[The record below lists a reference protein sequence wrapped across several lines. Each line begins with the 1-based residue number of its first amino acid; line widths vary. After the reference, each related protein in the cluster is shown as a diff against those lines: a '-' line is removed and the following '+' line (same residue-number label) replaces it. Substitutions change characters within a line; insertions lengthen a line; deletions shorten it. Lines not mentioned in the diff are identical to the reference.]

1 MMKVKRM
8 VTRGERIRIYPNEEQ
23 ATKMNMIIGCVRLI
37 WNYSLME
44 RSSIYE
50 LYKDYPELLGSH
62 VFKSQKD
69 WKTVFPFL
77 TEADSQALN
86 TEQQLLNQAFKQFY
100 QGSHKYLKYK
110 SKKHFRNSYTSH
122 TTNDNIRIEGDLIRI
137 PKVGW
142 VKLKKSRRDLPTES
156 SIKAVT
162 VSRTKSNKYYVSLR
176 LSYEQEIVESNKDV
190 LKAIGLD
197 FSMSDFY
204 VDHLGKK
211 ANYPMYLH
219 QSLEKLKKLQH
230 QLSHKVNG
238 SKNYLKQKLKIAKL
252 YEKIT
257 NQRNDFL
264 HKLSRKL
271 VNNYDIITVETLDLD
286 EMRKQPYWA
295 KQVSDMSY
303 HRFLTYLKY
312 KCEDMGKLFH
322 QVHKYYPSSKTCSVC
337 GKVKKTLSL
346 STRTYACECGSVI
359 DRDINAAI
367 NLGVQGLKT
376 YLTNL
381 LEDRTASIAWSTCEQ

>member
-1 MMKVKRM
+1 MKVKRM

-100 QGSHKYLKYK
+100 QGSHKYPKYK

-162 VSRTKSNKYYVSLR
+162 VSRTKSNKYYVS
-176 LSYEQEIVESNKDV
+176 
-190 LKAIGLD
+190 
-197 FSMSDFY
+197 
-204 VDHLGKK
+204 
-211 ANYPMYLH
+211 
-219 QSLEKLKKLQH
+219 
-230 QLSHKVNG
+230 
-238 SKNYLKQKLKIAKL
+238 
-252 YEKIT
+252 
-257 NQRNDFL
+257 
-264 HKLSRKL
+264 
-271 VNNYDIITVETLDLD
+271 
-286 EMRKQPYWA
+286 
-295 KQVSDMSY
+295 
-303 HRFLTYLKY
+303 
-312 KCEDMGKLFH
+312 
-322 QVHKYYPSSKTCSVC
+322 SSVT
-337 GKVKKTLSL
+337 
-346 STRTYACECGSVI
+346 
-359 DRDINAAI
+359 
-367 NLGVQGLKT
+367 
-376 YLTNL
+376 
-381 LEDRTASIAWSTCEQ
+381 

>member
-1 MMKVKRM
+1 VICVKKR
-8 VTRGERIRIYPNEEQ
+8 VTRGERIRIYPDEQ
-23 ATKMNMIIGCVRLI
+23 QADKINMIIGCVRLL

-50 LYKDYPELLGSH
+50 LYKDYPELLTSH
-62 VFKSQKD
+62 THKSQKD

-77 TEADSQALN
+77 KEADSQALN
-86 TEQQLLNQAFKQFY
+86 TEQQLLNQAFKNFY
-100 QGSHKYLKYK
+100 QGSHKYPKFK
-110 SKKHFRNSYTSH
+110 SKKQFRNSYTTH
-122 TTNDNIRIEGDLIRI
+122 TTNNNIRMEDNCIKI

-142 VKLKKSRRDLPTES
+142 VKLKKNRRDLPENA

-162 VSRTKSNKYYVSLR
+162 VSRTKTNKYFVSLR
-176 LSYEQEIVESNKDV
+176 LSYEQEIVEQNQGV

-204 VDHLGKK
+204 VDHTGKK

-219 QSLEKLKKLQH
+219 QSLEKLGKLQR
-230 QLSHKVNG
+230 QLSHKVKG
-238 SKNYLKQKLKIAKL
+238 SKNYEKQKLKIAKL

-286 EMRKQPYWA
+286 EMRKHAYWS

-303 HRFLTYLKY
+303 HRFLNYLKY
-312 KCEDMGKLFH
+312 KCEDLGKVFH
-322 QVHKYYPSSKTCSVC
+322 RVSKYYPSSKTCSTC
-337 GKVKKTLSL
+337 GRVKKTLAL
-346 STRTYACECGSVI
+346 STRTYTCECGSVI
-359 DRDINAAI
+359 DRDLNAAI

-376 YLTNL
+376 YLINYI
-381 LEDRTASIAWSTCEQ
+381 EDRTASIAWSTCER

>member
-1 MMKVKRM
+1 LKRAI
-8 VTRGERIRIYPNEEQ
+8 TRGERIRIYPTEEQ
-23 ATKMNMIIGCVRLI
+23 ADKMNMIIGCVRLI

-50 LYKDYPELLGSH
+50 LYKDYPELLTSH
-62 VFKSQKD
+62 SFKSQKD
-69 WKTVFPFL
+69 WKVVFPFL

-86 TEQQLLNQAFKQFY
+86 TEQQLLNQAFKNFY
-100 QGSHKYLKYK
+100 QGTHKYPKFK
-110 SKKHFRNSYTSH
+110 SKKHFRNSYTTH
-122 TTNDNIRIEGDLIRI
+122 TTNDNIRIEENSIKI

-142 VKLKKSRRDLPTES
+142 VKLKSSRRDLPIDAI
-156 SIKAVT
+156 IKAVT
-162 VSRTKSNKYYVSLR
+162 ISRTKTNKYYVSLR
-176 LSYEQEIVESNKDV
+176 LSYEQELIEHNNDV

-204 VDHLGKK
+204 VDHNGKK

-219 QSLEKLKKLQH
+219 QSLEKLGKLQR
-230 QLSHKVNG
+230 QLSHKVKG
-238 SKNYLKQKLKIAKL
+238 SKNYEKQKLKIAKL

-264 HKLSRKL
+264 HKLSRTL

-286 EMRKQPYWA
+286 DMRKQTYWS

-303 HRFLTYLKY
+303 HRFISYLKY
-312 KCEDMGKLFH
+312 KCDDLGKVLH
-322 QVHKYYPSSKTCSVC
+322 QANKYYPSSKTCNMC
-337 GKVKKTLSL
+337 GKIKKTLQL
-346 STRTYACECGSVI
+346 STRTYTCECGNVI

-367 NLGVQGLKT
+367 NLGIQGMKT

-381 LEDRTASIAWSTCEQ
+381 LEDRTASIAW